1 MKHSTIGSYIR
12 FLRTQNNM
20 TQAKLAA
27 KLGVTDKAVS
37 KWERDLSYPDIAL
50 FPKLADCLG
59 VSVNDLLNESIDE
72 GHPSRLEQIYEMSS
86 DFRTPLHMI
95 LGCVVMAEMHID
107 DRELM
112 QKYLQSIR
120 ISGEYLLKTI
130 NRAMEVVCQAVS
142 TMQGTSVSENAATL
156 EASLKE
162 PPGSRVS
169 IAERFDFS
177 GKRILIA
184 EDMELNREIAGE
196 LLKQTGAVT
205 EFAVD
210 GQACLDRITEA
221 PAGYYDLVLMDIAMP
236 NMDGLEATRRIRQLP
251 DAKKASVPIVAV
263 TANAGE
269 RDRKLAMESGMDA
282 FTEMPFCMDRLCETM
297 KQFLDKT

>member
-1 MKHSTIGSYIR
+1 
-12 FLRTQNNM
+12 
-20 TQAKLAA
+20 
-27 KLGVTDKAVS
+27 
-37 KWERDLSYPDIAL
+37 
-50 FPKLADCLG
+50 
-59 VSVNDLLNESIDE
+59 
-72 GHPSRLEQIYEMSS
+72 
-86 DFRTPLHMI
+86 
-95 LGCVVMAEMHID
+95 
-107 DRELM
+107 
-112 QKYLQSIR
+112 
-120 ISGEYLLKTI
+120 
-130 NRAMEVVCQAVS
+130 
-142 TMQGTSVSENAATL
+142 MQGTSVSENAATL

-205 EFAVD
+205 EYAVD

-263 TANAGE
+263 TANACE

-282 FTEMPFCMDRLCETM
+282 FTEKPFFMDRLFETM
-297 KQFLDKT
+297 KQFLYKT